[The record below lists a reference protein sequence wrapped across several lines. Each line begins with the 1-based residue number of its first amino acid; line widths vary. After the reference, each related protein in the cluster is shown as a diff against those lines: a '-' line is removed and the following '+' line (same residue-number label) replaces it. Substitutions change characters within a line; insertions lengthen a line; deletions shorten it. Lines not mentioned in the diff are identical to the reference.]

1 MSGFPKSVRVT
12 RWNDATLYSAVPR
25 RTRVERGYFTM
36 YGTAGRGLG
45 LATGAGGVGAS
56 LAMTGYPM
64 AGMIVLGLLAV
75 VLGLALVRA
84 ASVRRPGR
92 DMPSEDGHLDS
103 VGRRD

>member
-1 MSGFPKSVRVT
+1 
-12 RWNDATLYSAVPR
+12 
-25 RTRVERGYFTM
+25 M

-56 LAMTGYPM
+56 LAMTGYPT
-64 AGMIVLGLLAV
+64 AGMIMLGLLAV

-84 ASVRRPGR
+84 ASIKRSGR
-92 DMPSEDGHLDS
+92 DLPTEEAHLDS

>member
-1 MSGFPKSVRVT
+1 
-12 RWNDATLYSAVPR
+12 
-25 RTRVERGYFTM
+25 M

-56 LAMTGYPM
+56 LAMTGYPI

-75 VLGLALVRA
+75 ALGAALVRA
-84 ASVRRPGR
+84 ATVRRGK
-92 DMPSEDGHLDS
+92 DMPSEEGHLDS